1 MSFKSSKKR
10 SYSRHYQSTTSHEGT
25 DCVWPGLVLMKIS
38 QSITT
43 TAELAVVRRKVG
55 GASHLDGYF
64 YILVPQICDVHLGA
78 GVRVVTGR
86 GRTSVSSL
94 SYPCV
99 AEVNL
104 LSSQMLGSCSISDIV
119 VG

>member
-38 QSITT
+38 QSITA

-78 GVRVVTGR
+78 GVRVVR
-86 GRTSVSSL
+86 
-94 SYPCV
+94 
-99 AEVNL
+99 AEQVYL
-104 LSSQMLGSCSISDIV
+104 HYRV
-119 VG
+119 RVWRR